1 MPGSL
6 TLPSQELHPKEK
18 RAMKLFIVATALL
31 IGLAQG
37 VPIAQKAAITVPKL
51 GELSSALVA
60 RYINVTI
67 HQRSKVGEP
76 KIG

>member
-1 MPGSL
+1 MR
-6 TLPSQELHPKEK
+6 T
-18 RAMKLFIVATALL
+18 FVVATALL
-31 IGLAQG
+31 AGLACG
-37 VPIAQKAAITVPKL
+37 VPIAQKTAIT